1 MIGDLAPLILAGVP
15 LMGAAVSSVLWSHP
29 DRAKTW
35 SIIVSVATFAA
46 LLLLSQFLLPP
57 VEGWLLISLL
67 PWAACASLLGQP
79 IDETHRS
86 AGILTLVLLGLG
98 MAVLTDM
105 GMIGQISLIVI
116 LGLTTVLLYRHH
128 TPLWPMSW
136 WAIGSYGLGA
146 ACAITALISGP
157 PFSLLMS
164 LLVCATL
171 LPLIPFHDG
180 YLAAL
185 TRLPGS
191 LPSFL
196 VLLLPAI
203 GLHRLATVMPGIPDN
218 AVLTMTVFALI
229 GALYAA
235 IKALAQSRVRLLLA
249 YGSVSFFGILWFFV
263 ASTRTVTPHTAVFAG
278 AAGLVTGGLLLAW
291 QVIRT
296 RYGDDVDPHAISGL
310 ASSMPHYAVLLSLLA
325 LAAMG
330 LPPFGL
336 FAGFMGLI
344 LASSFSSAAAWL
356 VVFGAWLA
364 ASWYVLDLVQ
374 RLLFGPRRPD
384 LRYDDLRRAEFASLL
399 IVVLLSIGL
408 GVAPAGLFGS
418 DRSSYPATTVMKT
431 SVWPR

>member
-1 MIGDLAPLILAGVP
+1 MADVLVGD
-15 LMGAAVSSVLWSHP
+15 
-29 DRAKTW
+29 
-35 SIIVSVATFAA
+35 
-46 LLLLSQFLLPP
+46 
-57 VEGWLLISLL
+57 
-67 PWAACASLLGQP
+67 
-79 IDETHRS
+79 
-86 AGILTLVLLGLG
+86 
-98 MAVLTDM
+98 
-105 GMIGQISLIVI
+105 
-116 LGLTTVLLYRHH
+116 RH
-128 TPLWPMSW
+128 LWPR
-136 WAIGSYGLGA
+136 ALCAGLA
-146 ACAITALISGP
+146 VIAGP
-157 PFSLLMS
+157 PFSRAS
-164 LLVCATL
+164 LLVCAIL
-171 LPLIPFHDG
+171 LPLVPFHDG

-203 GLHRLATVMPGIPDN
+203 GLHGLAAVMPGIPD
-218 AVLTMTVFALI
+218 AVSTMTVFALI

-249 YGSVSFFGILWFFV
+249 YGSVSFFAILWFFV
-263 ASTRTVTPHTAVFAG
+263 ASARTVTPHTAVFAG

-310 ASSMPHYAVLLSLLA
+310 ASSMPHFAVLLSLLA

-356 VVFGAWLA
+356 VVWSPGWPHRGMSLIWSSACCSA
-364 ASWYVLDLVQ
+364 
-374 RLLFGPRRPD
+374 GRPD

-408 GVAPAGLFGS
+408 GVAPASLFGL
-418 DRSSYPATTVMKT
+418 TGQ
-431 SVWPR
+431 PRPPPS